1 MPEDS
6 SGSAAAAGTSGPARR
21 DRETRF
27 AVVFNG
33 GVSLAVWMGGVTH
46 ELNRLR
52 LASTGAAPP
61 ADRTEAAVQRA
72 WGRILEKAARTAV
85 VDTVAGT
92 SAGGINGTLI
102 ATAIA
107 EGKDLPDMR
116 STWSELAALR
126 PGQLLRRPPKRA
138 RRDAEPLNSM
148 LDGKFFQDEVEKLI
162 SGLAE
167 SRAATEPQDCTL
179 LVTATALDAPAV
191 PIHLE
196 GEAQASMVDSRRVFR
211 FERRTDDRDR
221 VQDDFADRRG
231 CIALAAR
238 ASASFPVAFEP
249 VRETDELHL
258 CQISP
263 SGAEKA
269 CLLIDGG
276 VLDNAPFG
284 PLVEVLRKRP
294 VGAPFDRVLLY
305 ITPSPGVTG
314 PTEPLGGSPPAAHV
328 LGRVVSAAREPDQ
341 RLDFEGLR
349 DAFKRMGYTVS
360 APHDAVVR
368 LLRAP
373 DPAAYIEASQAVL
386 AADQWFTTYRYSR
399 AEAVEHWLGSLD
411 AGIRFALP
419 TPTQL
424 HPDELH
430 PVPTRLQYSE
440 DQWRWGLAT
449 AERVLHWWGRALAA
463 YSRTDSGPGEEM
475 QRAFTEI
482 DRAQRRITRLND
494 QLETHL
500 HADFPP
506 TSTARAHR
514 LNDFYTPALDAEI
527 RGAVDAAA
535 QAIARL
541 PMLEDIDAASLIDFT
556 LAVEV
561 SSAVLAWSTNS
572 EEDDPRFRYRQITP
586 AARPILPVGEVA
598 EKPDWLERKLYG
610 QRWGHFGAFAS
621 DEGRGAD
628 WLWGRLDGASALCD
642 YLLESVDADEAQRL
656 KEELARAI
664 LAAEDSSEREL
675 RRAVTKADR
684 TSGTDL
690 LRHMSRPERR
700 RAAQLLW
707 QQGVV
712 LVAGTSPGAARAQHV
727 ARAFADPTWR
737 AKDLRRAPLRTRTL
751 ARGARIYGWPVRG
764 MARRRVERLLDL

>member
-1 MPEDS
+1 MN
-6 SGSAAAAGTSGPARR
+6 AQ
-21 DRETRF
+21 RETRF
-27 AVVFNG
+27 ALVLNG

-52 LASTGAAPP
+52 LASSGATPP
-61 ADRTEAAVQRA
+61 TNRAEAAVHGT
-72 WGRILEKAARTAV
+72 WGKILEKASRTAV

-102 ATAIA
+102 AAAIA
-107 EGKDLPDMR
+107 GGKDLPDMER
-116 STWSELAALR
+116 TWSGVAALR
-126 PGQLLRRPPKRA
+126 PGQLLRRPPKRT
-138 RRDAEPLNSM
+138 AERAAPLNSM

-167 SRAATEPQDCTL
+167 SRAVTDPQDCTL

-196 GEAQASMVDSRRVFR
+196 GEAHGSMVDSRRVFR
-211 FERRTDDRDR
+211 FERRTDDRHR
-221 VQDDFADRRG
+221 VQDDFVDRRG
-231 CIALAAR
+231 CLALASR

-249 VRETDELHL
+249 VSETEELHR

-263 SGAEKA
+263 SGAEKTS
-269 CLLIDGG
+269 LLIDGG

-284 PLVEVLRKRP
+284 PLIEVLRKRP

-305 ITPSPGVTG
+305 VTPSPGITG
-314 PTEPLGGSPPAAHV
+314 PTQDLGDNPAAAQV

-349 DAFKRMGYTVS
+349 DAFRRMGYTVS

-368 LLRAP
+368 LLRSP
-373 DPAAYIEASQAVL
+373 DPAAYIETSQAVL
-386 AADQWFTTYRYSR
+386 AADQWFRTYRFSR

-419 TPTQL
+419 VPTELQ
-424 HPDELH
+424 PDDLH
-430 PVPTRLQYSE
+430 PVPTCLPYSQ
-440 DQWRWGLAT
+440 DRWRWGLAT
-449 AERVLHWWGRALAA
+449 AERMLRWWGRALVA
-463 YSRTDSGPGEEM
+463 YSRSHGEPGAAM
-475 QRAFTEI
+475 QRAFAEV
-482 DRAQRRITRLND
+482 DRAQRRIARLED
-494 QLETHL
+494 QLEEHL
-500 HADFPP
+500 RAELPS

-514 LNDFYTPALDAEI
+514 LNEFYTPAMDTEI
-527 RGAVDAAA
+527 RETVDAAA
-535 QAIARL
+535 RAIARL
-541 PMLEDIDAASLIDFT
+541 PMLKDVDAAALIDFT

-561 SSAVLAWSTNS
+561 VSGVLAWSTNS
-572 EEDDPRFRYRQITP
+572 EGDEPTFRYRQITP
-586 AARPILPVGEVA
+586 AARPILPVGKVA
-598 EKPDWLERKLYG
+598 EKRDWLERKLYG
-610 QRWGHFGAFAS
+610 QRWAHFGAFAS
-621 DEGRGAD
+621 EEGRSAD

-664 LAAEDSSEREL
+664 LAAEASSEREL

-690 LRHMSRPERR
+690 LGHMSRTERR

-707 QQGVV
+707 QQAVT

-737 AKDLRRAPLRTRTL
+737 AKDLRRAPLRTRAL

-764 MARRRVERLLDL
+764 MVRGRVERLLDL